1 MRYFNH
7 KNITVLLFSVFA
19 IFISCTD
26 SSLESKIQD
35 YTKGIKAEIGVAVII
50 DGKDTL
56 TVNNDNRYPLMSV
69 FKLHQALSVGNRLN
83 AQSITPEKNIFVTKD
98 DLKEN
103 TYSPLRDKYPDG
115 EINISIDKLLDYTLK
130 LSDNNACDILFKYIS
145 DTKETD
151 NYIRGLGIEDF
162 SISQTEDDMHKDLK
176 NSYKNWSTPLE
187 MSRLMEILF
196 TKDMN
201 IGNYQDIIK
210 EKLLSCRT
218 GENRLPYP
226 LKGTKAQ
233 IAHKTGTGDTNEDG
247 AIIGI
252 NDAGYV
258 LLPDGRRYAI
268 TVFVKDSYETFE
280 RTEQIIADISQM
292 VYDYMISR

>member
-7 KNITVLLFSVFA
+7 KNIAVLLFSVFA
-19 IFISCTD
+19 IFTSCTD

-103 TYSPLRDKYPDG
+103 TYSPLRDKYLDG

-151 NYIRGLGIEDF
+151 NYIRGLGIEEF

-201 IGNYQDIIK
+201 IGNYQNIIK

-233 IAHKTGTGDTNEDG
+233 IAHKTGTGDTNGDG

-268 TVFVKDSYETFE
+268 TVFVKNSYETFE

-292 VYDYMISR
+292 VYNYMISR

>member
-1 MRYFNH
+1 
-7 KNITVLLFSVFA
+7 
-19 IFISCTD
+19 
-26 SSLESKIQD
+26 
-35 YTKGIKAEIGVAVII
+35 
-50 DGKDTL
+50 
-56 TVNNDNRYPLMSV
+56 MSV

-176 NSYKNWSTPLE
+176 TAIKLE
-187 MSRLMEILF
+187 HS
-196 TKDMN
+196 
-201 IGNYQDIIK
+201 
-210 EKLLSCRT
+210 
-218 GENRLPYP
+218 
-226 LKGTKAQ
+226 
-233 IAHKTGTGDTNEDG
+233 TGDVKTYGNIVHKRHEHRQ
-247 AIIGI
+247 
-252 NDAGYV
+252 
-258 LLPDGRRYAI
+258 LPEYHQRKTIVMPYR
-268 TVFVKDSYETFE
+268 
-280 RTEQIIADISQM
+280 
-292 VYDYMISR
+292 

>member
-7 KNITVLLFSVFA
+7 KNIAVLLFSVFA
-19 IFISCTD
+19 IFTSCTD

-35 YTKGIKAEIGVAVII
+35 YTKGIKAEIGVAV
-50 DGKDTL
+50 
-56 TVNNDNRYPLMSV
+56 
-69 FKLHQALSVGNRLN
+69 NRLN

-103 TYSPLRDKYPDG
+103 TYSPLRDKYLDG

-151 NYIRGLGIEDF
+151 NYIRGLGIEEF

-201 IGNYQDIIK
+201 IGNYQNIIK

-226 LKGTKAQ
+226 LKETKAQ

-280 RTEQIIADISQM
+280 RTEQVIADISQM

>member
-7 KNITVLLFSVFA
+7 KNIAVLLFSVFA
-19 IFISCTD
+19 IFTSCTD

-35 YTKGIKAEIGVAVII
+35 YTKGIKAEIGVAVIL

-69 FKLHQALSVGNRLN
+69 FKLHQALSVGNKLN

-162 SISQTEDDMHKDLK
+162 SISQTEDDMHKDLR

-226 LKGTKAQ
+226 LKGTRSQ
-233 IAHKTGTGDTNEDG
+233 IAHKTGTGDTNENG

>member
-7 KNITVLLFSVFA
+7 KNIAVLLFSVFA
-19 IFISCTD
+19 IFTSCTD

-103 TYSPLRDKYPDG
+103 TYSPLRDKYLDG

-151 NYIRGLGIEDF
+151 NYIRGLGIEEF

-201 IGNYQDIIK
+201 IGNYQNIIK

-233 IAHKTGTGDTNEDG
+233 IAHKTGTVDTNEDV

-258 LLPDGRRYAI
+258 LLPDGRRYVI

-280 RTEQIIADISQM
+280 RTEQVIADISQM

>member
-7 KNITVLLFSVFA
+7 KNIAVLLFSVFA
-19 IFISCTD
+19 IFTSCTA

-103 TYSPLRDKYPDG
+103 TYSPLRDKYLDG

-151 NYIRGLGIEDF
+151 NYIRGLGIEEF

-201 IGNYQDIIK
+201 IGNYQNIIK

-233 IAHKTGTGDTNEDG
+233 IAHKTGTGDTNGDG

-268 TVFVKDSYETFE
+268 TVFVKNSYETFE

-292 VYDYMISR
+292 VYNYMISR